1 MKLIIIYSKPNVEII
16 NMFSNSTLYLSILR
30 NSSGQLNYVTSAL
43 MDFNWLISQNLHIST
58 KHKKIFNKIVF
69 RLDGSL
75 NKTNILKVVMF
86 VV

>member
-1 MKLIIIYSKPNVEII
+1 MQLIIIYSMLI

-43 MDFNWLISQNLHIST
+43 MDFNEPISQNLHISA
-58 KHKKIFNKIVF
+58 KHKKILNKIVF